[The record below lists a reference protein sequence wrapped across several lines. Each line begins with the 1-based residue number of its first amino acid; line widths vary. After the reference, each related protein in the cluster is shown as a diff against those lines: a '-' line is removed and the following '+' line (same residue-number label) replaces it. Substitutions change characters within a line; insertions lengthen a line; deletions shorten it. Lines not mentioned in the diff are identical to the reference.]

1 LNEKFPDHTVIDT
14 SMPNEPGYAGSIKCD
29 KSFPVLHEL
38 LKNAKGFIGIDSCV
52 QHFAASTGTPG
63 VVIWGNTRWTQFG
76 YMQNYNMSFHDK
88 KKYNTYY
95 KMDIADPRNL
105 MVDAQDV
112 YDTYVNKVH
121 GRRPEED
128 KIRFAHK

>member
-1 LNEKFPDHTVIDT
+1 
-14 SMPNEPGYAGSIKCD
+14 
-29 KSFPVLHEL
+29 
-38 LKNAKGFIGIDSCV
+38 
-52 QHFAASTGTPG
+52 
-63 VVIWGNTRWTQFG
+63 
-76 YMQNYNMSFHDK
+76 
-88 KKYNTYY
+88 
-95 KMDIADPRNL
+95 MDIADPRNL

>member
-1 LNEKFPDHTVIDT
+1 
-14 SMPNEPGYAGSIKCD
+14 
-29 KSFPVLHEL
+29 
-38 LKNAKGFIGIDSCV
+38 
-52 QHFAASTGTPG
+52 
-63 VVIWGNTRWTQFG
+63 
-76 YMQNYNMSFHDK
+76 MQNYNMSFHDK

-121 GRRPEED
+121 GRKPKEKE
-128 KIRFAHK
+128 IRFAHK